1 MSSHNFKHELFG
13 QFARVGKALSNANRL
28 ELLEYLAQGERS
40 VEALANVAGLSIAN
54 TSQHLQQLRQ
64 AGLVTARKHGQHV
77 YYCLASDE
85 VVRLLD
91 TLRKVAEQQVAE
103 VDRIVN
109 AYLTVRDS
117 LEPVP
122 ARELLARARKG
133 LVTVLDVRP
142 PEEFAAGHLPGAV
155 NIPLKDFQKQFKKL
169 RANRE
174 VVAYCRGPFCVL
186 AYEAVNLLRKHGF
199 RARRLQD
206 GFPEWKQ
213 AGLPVEQ
220 SEPDIPGS
228 SRARRRGVA

>member
-1 MSSHNFKHELFG
+1 MSSHNFKHELFS

-40 VEALANVAGLSIAN
+40 VERLATVSGLSIAN

-64 AGLVTARKHGQHV
+64 AGLVIARKDGQHV
-77 YYCLASDE
+77 YYRVASDE

-91 TLRKVAEQQVAE
+91 TLRQVAEQHVAE
-103 VDRIVN
+103 VDRLVD
-109 AYLTVRDS
+109 AYLTIKDS

-122 ARELLARARKG
+122 AKELLTRARDG

-142 PEEFAAGHLPGAV
+142 PEEYAAGHLPGAI
-155 NIPLKDFQKQFKKL
+155 NIPLKELQKQLKRL
-169 RANRE
+169 RSDRE
-174 VVAYCRGPFCVL
+174 VVAYCRGPYCVL
-186 AYEAVNLLRKHGF
+186 AYEAVDVLRRRGF

-213 AGLPVEQ
+213 AGLPVERTE
-220 SEPDIPGS
+220 SAVPGS
-228 SRARRRGVA
+228 RRTR